1 MTEEGP
7 LGNRETLCFEVVY
20 EPLCL
25 ELNSSVPGI
34 AGAKDP
40 SCSSQGMRHTSK
52 GLEKAAVP
60 NCDGR

>member
-7 LGNRETLCFEVVY
+7 LGNREMLCFEVVY

-34 AGAKDP
+34 ARAKDP
-40 SCSSQGMRHTSK
+40 NLSSHSMWHRSK

-60 NCDGR
+60 DCDEK